1 VCRFHACSVSYDV
14 DGNEVLKQEQI
25 PARGRHV
32 RPYGIAADAI
42 EKRRNSLR
50 IQVRQATFSNIALT
64 H

>member
-1 VCRFHACSVSYDV
+1 MMSTEKRFASRSR
-14 DGNEVLKQEQI
+14 I
-25 PARGRHV
+25 PARGSHV
-32 RPYGIAADAI
+32 RPYVIAADAI